1 MTKAV
6 PLTDLSRAGTAFS
19 LSLKIAAAV
28 VAVGLI
34 GIAVSTLITTN
45 TVETDFRREFET
57 ARNEITR
64 QIATNIG
71 GAMRW
76 KKPDIIAQSYGQL
89 LEDPKKPI
97 SALVTV
103 TAGGELMTQYAE
115 RDEDA
120 ARLAD
125 LAKQEPGRPENAPRT
140 VYLGKDFVSIA
151 PSGKDARGRPYG
163 YLAIAWKTDA
173 IDRYIDSTRVD
184 LITKLSL
191 IMLAVIGV
199 LLIAKFAAAAE
210 IKQERLQAAVT
221 NMPAGLCMF
230 DASER
235 LIICNAAYAKI
246 YKLPPELAAPGTS
259 LQEILRNRIE
269 AGIFPVAGPD
279 TYKAQIATMVAT
291 PTRTV
296 NILELSDGRT
306 ISTALQPM
314 AGGGWVGVH
323 EDITERRRAEA
334 RIAYMAHHDSLTD
347 LANRVLFRERLASQ
361 LAGGDK
367 LAVMCLDLDRF
378 KAVNDTLGHPVGDAL
393 LKMVAERLK
402 ICVREEDIIARFG
415 GDEFAVVQIGAEQ
428 PDSAAATARRI
439 IEAVSAPYNIED
451 HQIVIGVSIGIAFA
465 PDDGAAPDMLLKNA
479 DLALYR
485 AKCDG
490 RGTFHTFEPIM
501 DARMQAR
508 RRLELDLRKAL
519 AENEFEL
526 FYQPVVD
533 IEGPRIT
540 SFEALLRWHHPER
553 GLVSPGEFI
562 PLAEEIGFIIP
573 LGDWILR
580 RACADATRWPNAV
593 KVSVNLSP
601 AQFRNAKLLQ
611 SVQDALSEAGLSAR
625 RLELEITE
633 GVLLAETE
641 ATLAMLNQ
649 LHMLGVQIAMDDF
662 GTGYSSLSYFR
673 SFRFDRIKIDR
684 SFVQNIS
691 GDDSALAVIRAVSGL
706 SASLGMATTAEG
718 VETEEQMQRLRAEG
732 CKELQGFFFSPPR
745 PASEIAQLLKTIN
758 QSEAAA

>member
-1 MTKAV
+1 
-6 PLTDLSRAGTAFS
+6 
-19 LSLKIAAAV
+19 
-28 VAVGLI
+28 
-34 GIAVSTLITTN
+34 
-45 TVETDFRREFET
+45 
-57 ARNEITR
+57 
-64 QIATNIG
+64 
-71 GAMRW
+71 
-76 KKPDIIAQSYGQL
+76 
-89 LEDPKKPI
+89 
-97 SALVTV
+97 
-103 TAGGELMTQYAE
+103 
-115 RDEDA
+115 
-120 ARLAD
+120 
-125 LAKQEPGRPENAPRT
+125 
-140 VYLGKDFVSIA
+140 
-151 PSGKDARGRPYG
+151 
-163 YLAIAWKTDA
+163 
-173 IDRYIDSTRVD
+173 
-184 LITKLSL
+184 
-191 IMLAVIGV
+191 
-199 LLIAKFAAAAE
+199 
-210 IKQERLQAAVT
+210 
-221 NMPAGLCMF
+221 
-230 DASER
+230 
-235 LIICNAAYAKI
+235 
-246 YKLPPELAAPGTS
+246 
-259 LQEILRNRIE
+259 
-269 AGIFPVAGPD
+269 
-279 TYKAQIATMVAT
+279 
-291 PTRTV
+291 
-296 NILELSDGRT
+296 
-306 ISTALQPM
+306 
-314 AGGGWVGVH
+314 
-323 EDITERRRAEA
+323 
-334 RIAYMAHHDSLTD
+334 
-347 LANRVLFRERLASQ
+347 

-465 PDDGAAPDMLLKNA
+465 PDDGADPDMLLKNA

-540 SFEALLRWHHPER
+540 SFEALLRWHHPDR